1 MCARS
6 RSERV
11 GLKQHVVGARGRINR
26 RHSRVLAQDGVLEVL
41 LGSPPPPPPNVP
53 ELEETQAAA
62 AGKLLSVRERM
73 EQHRSNPACQS
84 CHDVI
89 DPLGLALKNF
99 DVTGAWRIK
108 DNGVAIE
115 ATGQL
120 YDGTQMDGPAG
131 LRQALVNLSDTFITS
146 FTESLM
152 TYALGRR
159 VEYYDMPAVRA
170 IALEAA
176 HNGNRMSSFIFGIV
190 NSVAFQM
197 KKSENTE
204 EITEVGESGPP

>member
-1 MCARS
+1 MLGHGSILTLTSVANRTS
-6 RSERV
+6 PV
-11 GLKQHVVGARGRINR
+11 QRGKW
-26 RHSRVLAQDGVLEVL
+26 VLEVL
-41 LGSPPPPPPNVP
+41 LGSPPPPPLPNVP

-89 DPLGLALKNF
+89 DPLGLALENF
-99 DVTGAWRIK
+99 DVTGAWCIK

-170 IALEAA
+170 VALEAA

>member
-1 MCARS
+1 MS
-6 RSERV
+6 P
-11 GLKQHVVGARGRINR
+11 
-26 RHSRVLAQDGVLEVL
+26 
-41 LGSPPPPPPNVP
+41 GSPPRKPPPPPPPNVP

-89 DPLGLALKNF
+89 DPLGLALENF

-131 LRQALVNLSDTFITS
+131 LRLALLNRSDTFITS

-170 IALEAA
+170 IAGEAA
-176 HNGNRMSSFIFGIV
+176 QNGNRMSSFIFGIV

-197 KKSENTE
+197 KKSENTGQ
-204 EITEVGESGPP
+204 ITELGESGPP

>member
-1 MCARS
+1 
-6 RSERV
+6 
-11 GLKQHVVGARGRINR
+11 
-26 RHSRVLAQDGVLEVL
+26 
-41 LGSPPPPPPNVP
+41 
-53 ELEETQAAA
+53 
-62 AGKLLSVRERM
+62 
-73 EQHRSNPACQS
+73 
-84 CHDVI
+84 
-89 DPLGLALKNF
+89 
-99 DVTGAWRIK
+99 
-108 DNGVAIE
+108 
-115 ATGQL
+115 
-120 YDGTQMDGPAG
+120 

-190 NSVAFQM
+190 NSAAFQM

-204 EITEVGESGPP
+204 PTTVVGESGPP